1 MNEEAANAAEQDTA
15 EAAPGADAAS
25 GAEHVEETAAPGS
38 EGTSPSATRE
48 GSEEDAASSADVAAA
63 DARVAELEDAYR
75 RLAAD
80 FLNYRRR
87 MEREQAQWSQAAR
100 GDLLLSL
107 LDVFDILELAGASA
121 QRPETQVADLKNGL
135 DMVLRRLWETL
146 AQAGVERI
154 GQVGMAFDPNT
165 CEALGEEEVPG
176 ATPGTV
182 TAVVRTGY
190 RMGERLLRPAWVKV
204 AAHTDAAPTPPSPQA

>member
-1 MNEEAANAAEQDTA
+1 VNEDAANAVEQEPAAAGAATED
-15 EAAPGADAAS
+15 APGNRPEEATSSGPGEGS
-25 GAEHVEETAAPGS
+25 GAEAGEGTGPLSEATAA
-38 EGTSPSATRE
+38 
-48 GSEEDAASSADVAAA
+48 VAPAEV
-63 DARVAELEDAYR
+63 RVAELEEAYR

-100 GDLLLSL
+100 GELLLSL

-121 QRPETQVADLKNGL
+121 ERPETQVADLKSGL
-135 DMVLRRLWETL
+135 EMVLRRLWETL
-146 AQAGVERI
+146 AQVGVERI

-165 CEALGEEEVPG
+165 CEALGEEEVSG
-176 ATPGTV
+176 AAPGTV

-190 RMGERLLRPAWVKV
+190 RMGERLLRPAWVRV
-204 AAHTDAAPTPPSPQA
+204 AAHADAAARPPATQA